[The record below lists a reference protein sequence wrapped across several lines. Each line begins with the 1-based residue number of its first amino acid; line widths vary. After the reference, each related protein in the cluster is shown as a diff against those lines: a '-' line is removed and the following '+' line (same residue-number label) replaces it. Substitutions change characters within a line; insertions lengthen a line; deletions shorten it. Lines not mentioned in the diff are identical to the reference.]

1 MPIRCAVLLSDAI
14 AKAWLGVGIVF
25 VSMFLRIYYQQ
36 KNKSAKK
43 AAKAPKPANG

>member
-1 MPIRCAVLLSDAI
+1 MVVLYMPSHIQHNQ
-14 AKAWLGVGIVF
+14 AWLGVGIVF

-43 AAKAPKPANG
+43 AAKAAKPVSG